1 MLQAVG
7 EAPSVHRDAGST
19 IPDSHGAA
27 VISRLGLAVMT
38 MVGLATLPQMA
49 AAQAPPPVR
58 SLVPLKARGAVRDEV
73 PESHLPP
80 PGMCRIWIDNVPP
93 SQQPA
98 PTDCAS
104 AIKNRPSNGRVIFP
118 EDGARTKKGDAA
130 DADDKGKAKRAKPR
144 RPGE

>member
-1 MLQAVG
+1 MN
-7 EAPSVHRDAGST
+7 
-19 IPDSHGAA
+19 
-27 VISRLGLAVMT
+27 SRLGKVVVAILGVLL
-38 MVGLATLPQMA
+38 VA
-49 AAQAPPPVR
+49 APSALSAQTPPVR
-58 SLVPLKARGAVRDEV
+58 SLVPLKARAEARDEV

-80 PGMCRIWIDNVPP
+80 PGLCRIWIDNVPP

-118 EDGARTKKGDAA
+118 DDGPRGRRGERDDREDKEK
-130 DADDKGKAKRAKPR
+130 DKSRKPR

>member
-1 MLQAVG
+1 M
-7 EAPSVHRDAGST
+7 
-19 IPDSHGAA
+19 
-27 VISRLGLAVMT
+27 ISRLGLAVIT
-38 MVGLATLPQMA
+38 MVGLAMLPEMA
-49 AAQAPPPVR
+49 AAQSPPPVR
-58 SLVPLKARGAVRDEV
+58 SLVPLKARGEVRDEV

-118 EDGARTKKGDAA
+118 EDGARAKKPDKA
-130 DADDKGKAKRAKPR
+130 DADEKGRAKRTKSR
-144 RPGE
+144 RPDE